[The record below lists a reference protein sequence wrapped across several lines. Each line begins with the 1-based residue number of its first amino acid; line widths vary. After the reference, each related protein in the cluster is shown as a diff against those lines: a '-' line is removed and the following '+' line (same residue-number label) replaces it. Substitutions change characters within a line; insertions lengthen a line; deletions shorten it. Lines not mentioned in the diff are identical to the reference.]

1 VFDFT
6 FALGISALT
15 SYFYHKQ
22 EISLK
27 IEGIIWLILLYISSV
42 IYVTYISSLADLKL
56 YHLVFLLCCIPFT
69 YEVFKLSSSY
79 SSSDGKDF

>member
-56 YHLVFLLCCIPFT
+56 YH
-69 YEVFKLSSSY
+69 
-79 SSSDGKDF
+79 